1 MNIFQKTLREV
12 ELMNRISAVESQ
24 FRLKI
29 TKEEELT
36 DRVALLHSEDAN
48 RYILKKTNGMC
59 LEREAELLQNLEGK
73 GIPIQQLISALDG
86 SNSFIYSEEQYSLYT
101 YCKGKNFK
109 ADEVLIS
116 EKAPQLLA
124 SAIAA
129 VHAEMDMIQIG
140 YPEKDLYKTVYD
152 FAVHE
157 VMKSPIA
164 RGDSIKEIIAAI
176 EPAVRNM
183 SDTLP
188 RQLIHRD
195 AHFYNILFDEGK
207 FSGIIDFEIAEVS
220 HRIFDICYCAT
231 SILCEIFG
239 DEEKREQW
247 VLFSKKLFTYYDET
261 IGLTAIEKKY
271 LGEML
276 LCIQLIFMA
285 YFSRDKKL
293 FSLNGEMLV
302 WIYERRGE
310 WQQI

>member
-1 MNIFQKTLREV
+1 
-12 ELMNRISAVESQ
+12 MNRISAVESQ

-36 DRVALLHSEDAN
+36 DRVALLHSEDGK

-73 GIPIQQLISALDG
+73 GIPAHQLISALDG
-86 SNSFIYSEEQYSLYT
+86 SSSFIYSEEQYSLYT
-101 YCKGKNFK
+101 YCKGKNYK

-129 VHAEMDMIQIG
+129 VHAEMDKIQIG
-140 YPEKDLYKTVYD
+140 YPEKDLYKTVYG
-152 FAVHE
+152 FAVPE
-157 VMKSPIA
+157 VMKSPLA

-176 EPAVRNM
+176 EPAVRNL

-195 AHFYNILFDEGK
+195 AHFYNILFEEGK
-207 FSGIIDFEIAEVS
+207 FSGMIDFEIAVVS

-231 SILCEIFG
+231 SVLCEIF
-239 DEEKREQW
+239 DKEAKRGLW
-247 VLFSKKLFTYYDET
+247 VLFSKKLFSHYGES
-261 IGLTAIEKKY
+261 IGLLAREKKH
-271 LGEML
+271 LWDMM

-285 YFSRDKKL
+285 YFSKNKEL
-293 FSLNGEMLV
+293 FTLNAEMLV
-302 WIYERRGE
+302 WIFERREE
-310 WQQI
+310 WKQI